1 MKVCLSADPNHHA
14 ASCDTVEKE
23 LYTQGD
29 FTNFLDRRGWIGLKG
44 LRDDQI
50 IDMIDDLK
58 PDVVYHGL
66 TR

>member
-1 MKVCLSADPNHHA
+1 MKVCLSADPNHA

-29 FTNFLDRRGWIGLKG
+29 FTKFLDRRGWIGLKG

-66 TR
+66 MR